1 MTLCLC
7 ATPGKYEISPVR
19 CNLARQVLMLF
30 SEMPV
35 AFVNKRK
42 VELSCHASLLLSLF
56 MTNFAFNMKTHTNAP
71 CLAHD
76 TNPNR
81 KSCDI
86 TLSNLEQ
93 PRLFR

>member
-56 MTNFAFNMKTHTNAP
+56 MTNFAFNMKYTYKCTMFG
-71 CLAHD
+71 
-76 TNPNR
+76 
-81 KSCDI
+81 S
-86 TLSNLEQ
+86 
-93 PRLFR
+93 